1 VRVNCYKNPGDWYL
15 KDFDSIYDALCN
27 EVATTA
33 NNASSVQSDA
43 RIDSNSLS
51 SSLGDAMFPIDY
63 LVARDDEIAEIKEKF
78 ITKQF
83 FLIYGQSGS
92 GKTTLARHFIE
103 DVRNDMTVWWISC
116 VGISQRLQKLAEK
129 VCIEKANST
138 FDDLVNNV
146 RVGLGNTKFMFVLD
160 NFDVKSEEQK
170 NALRVFINI
179 SFQSNI
185 KFLITAKSNDVSA
198 MFGNNG
204 DQLELK
210 AFSKND
216 SLSLIRKLVDNSN
229 LNDSQIDIILDR
241 VEYLPIKVI
250 RIVAK
255 IKEMK
260 YKTFEDLLREIV
272 KDKGEYYENFKREH
286 PLEYELIMYL
296 SYLDGNSISIELIR
310 SILINKDNNE
320 ISEVIKYLEDV
331 AILNENEKNE
341 YTIHE
346 SVQKEIQANL
356 ENESERKIVIDELI
370 LILNNLYDSNQ
381 KEKLEIR
388 KENKQSSLITQIFN
402 ILEYE
407 STDNNSKADLY
418 NTAARL
424 YEKSINYQKSLEY
437 LEKALEIQ
445 RSFLT
450 EKHPRIADS
459 LHNIGVIYRNL
470 GDNQKSIEYKMKA
483 LEIRRDVLPE
493 KHVQIADSLHSLG
506 VSYGDLGD
514 HQKSIQFLE
523 KALEIQRSFLTE
535 KHPRADSLHNLGTVY
550 GSLGDYQKSIEFLE
564 RALVIFRD
572 VLPEKH
578 IYIAES
584 LQNLGASYGC
594 LGDYQKSIEFLERA
608 LVILRDVLPEKHIYI
623 AESLQNLGVSYGCLG
638 DYQKSIEYIE
648 RALDILRDV
657 LPEKHSKFAYFFHN
671 LSIFYRNLGD
681 YQKAIEYWERALE
694 IRRFAMSEEH
704 PQRDNSQCNLL

>member
-1 VRVNCYKNPGDWYL
+1 
-15 KDFDSIYDALCN
+15 
-27 EVATTA
+27 
-33 NNASSVQSDA
+33 
-43 RIDSNSLS
+43 
-51 SSLGDAMFPIDY
+51 
-63 LVARDDEIAEIKEKF
+63 
-78 ITKQF
+78 
-83 FLIYGQSGS
+83 
-92 GKTTLARHFIE
+92 
-103 DVRNDMTVWWISC
+103 
-116 VGISQRLQKLAEK
+116 
-129 VCIEKANST
+129 
-138 FDDLVNNV
+138 
-146 RVGLGNTKFMFVLD
+146 
-160 NFDVKSEEQK
+160 
-170 NALRVFINI
+170 
-179 SFQSNI
+179 
-185 KFLITAKSNDVSA
+185 

-584 LQNLGASYGC
+584 LQNLG
-594 LGDYQKSIEFLERA
+594 
-608 LVILRDVLPEKHIYI
+608 
-623 AESLQNLGVSYGCLG
+623 VSYGCLG

-704 PQRDNSQCNLL
+704 PQRDNSQCNLM